1 MKLLDL
7 IHPRF
12 GAISICDVFIGA
24 PRKEWALD
32 DYDKDGRTKMDANY
46 HLYAD
51 LELEDHGFNKGIVR
65 LEFVNDD
72 ETISSIFLSVG
83 FRDAVS
89 LNKSNFRFLHDYL
102 AQSDLFDTCS
112 MDADDWTFRNGVNE
126 IHVEMFEDSFSL
138 EVYAPSAS
146 GIEPGKHYETGVL
159 RTVAGLGSDEQDDW
173 DEFLMEA
180 KSRPAF
186 DIDSFASRTVMLT
199 YGREGDEYPCLWLI
213 LTEAELK
220 ANPEATASE
229 LTPDLLR
236 MIVEKAGMKWE
247 YWTEGMILS
256 LLQGPTGQEPM
267 ELLEVED
274 GEGAKPM
281 TELQL
286 ERTLNAIEFLDR
298 ERMEEPR
305 EWDKTPIG

>member
-7 IHPRF
+7 IRPHF
-12 GAISICDVFIGA
+12 GAISICDAYIGE

-51 LELEDHGFNKGIVR
+51 LELEDRGFEKGIVR
-65 LEFVNDD
+65 FEFYNDD
-72 ETISSIFLSVG
+72 DTVSSIFLNVSFSDDVCLKKSH
-83 FRDAVS
+83 FRL
-89 LNKSNFRFLHDYL
+89 LNEYL
-102 AQSDLFDTCS
+102 AQSDLFDDCS
-112 MDADDWTFRNGVNE
+112 TDEDDWTFRNGINE
-126 IHVEMFEDSFSL
+126 IHVEVFEDSFTL

-146 GIEPGKHYETGVL
+146 GIKPGKHYEMGVL

-173 DEFLMEA
+173 EEFLMEA

-186 DIDSFASRTVMLT
+186 DVNLVASKTVMLT

-213 LTEAELK
+213 LTEDELK
-220 ANPEATASE
+220 ANPAIIASE
-229 LTPDLLR
+229 LTPDLLQ

-247 YWTEGMILS
+247 YWTEGMIRC

-267 ELLEVED
+267 DLLEMED

-286 ERTLNAIEFLDR
+286 ERTLNAIESIDNLRLR
-298 ERMEEPR
+298 ER
-305 EWDKTPIG
+305 D